1 MLKIFEVVILLA
13 AGVCFVV
20 WQFRDLRRAKEIT
33 RQQDEAE
40 KNQAKDAHVGPR
52 GSPDER
58 DSHGR

>member
-33 RQQDEAE
+33 RQQDEAQ
-40 KNQAKDAHVGPR
+40 KNQAKDAYLGPR